1 MLRLSAGDFSVP
13 ANLSEILLRKM
24 SSHRGLTDLTMSI
37 FDGWSMKLNK
47 VEINDASK
55 LTAFGLRF
63 LREHNI
69 QELVSLVCGH
79 FECLELRLSLICL
92 IKLVFTNW

>member
-13 ANLSEILLRKM
+13 TNLSEVLLCKI
-24 SSHRGLTDLTMSI
+24 SSKRDLTDLTMSI

-47 VEINDASK
+47 VEISDASK

-69 QELVSLVCGH
+69 QELVSIV
-79 FECLELRLSLICL
+79 
-92 IKLVFTNW
+92 